1 MSYTRKLQKIGESL
15 FVSLPK
21 SWVERMQLNQG
32 DIIALVE
39 QPDGSLIL
47 YPEFR
52 KETLN
57 QITLNVDAKETT
69 RSLKRRITGTYV
81 DGFDVIKLKAVDNF
95 TGEQQD
101 AIREI
106 TDALFG
112 LEIVEVTSNMIT
124 IQCLL
129 TKTLPIEKTIQRIH
143 STIRSM
149 FSETILALKERNPEA
164 AKGVIK
170 RTHDIKRLSLVVHR
184 LLRSL
189 ILFPTERPSEMKP
202 IDSVDFLRVI
212 DKITE
217 VSGAV
222 KKIAESVITEG
233 QTFPNSILDS
243 LLKTSN
249 KVLELYDWSM
259 QALMSKDLEL
269 ANRVLDE
276 KPKLNFDDLWEL
288 LQKEEKKMKISGPAF
303 SHIHR
308 IIDNFKQ
315 IYLYALEISE
325 IAIDRAEELS

>member
-1 MSYTRKLQKIGESL
+1 
-15 FVSLPK
+15 
-21 SWVERMQLNQG
+21 
-32 DIIALVE
+32 
-39 QPDGSLIL
+39 
-47 YPEFR
+47 
-52 KETLN
+52 
-57 QITLNVDAKETT
+57 
-69 RSLKRRITGTYV
+69 
-81 DGFDVIKLKAVDNF
+81 
-95 TGEQQD
+95 
-101 AIREI
+101 
-106 TDALFG
+106 
-112 LEIVEVTSNMIT
+112 
-124 IQCLL
+124 
-129 TKTLPIEKTIQRIH
+129 
-143 STIRSM
+143 M

-164 AKGVIK
+164 SKGVIK
-170 RTHDIKRLSLVVHR
+170 RTRDVKRLSLVVHR

-212 DKITE
+212 DKTTE